1 MNMTPQVDANKLKKA
16 EAAIA
21 IGKSLITTAIQQS
34 ASDQL
39 QCEEALKQAS
49 AEIAQAQTYVSQAQS
64 SMQSQSSTTL
74 E

>member
-1 MNMTPQVDANKLKKA
+1 MNMTPQVDTNKLKQA
-16 EAAIA
+16 EAALA
-21 IGKSLITTAIQQS
+21 IGKGLVTTAIQQS

-64 SMQSQSSTTL
+64 SMQSSTTL

>member
-1 MNMTPQVDANKLKKA
+1 MTPQINTNQLKKA
-16 EAAIA
+16 EASIA

-49 AEIAQAQTYVSQAQS
+49 AEIAQAQTMISQAQS
-64 SMQSQSSTTL
+64 SMQKTQSAT
-74 E
+74 EF

>member
-1 MNMTPQVDANKLKKA
+1 MTPQIDTNQLKKA
-16 EAAIA
+16 EAQVALS
-21 IGKSLITTAIQQS
+21 KSLLTTAIQQS

-49 AEIAQAQTYVSQAQS
+49 AEIAQAQTMISQVQS
-64 SMQSQSSTTL
+64 SLQTQSSS